1 MQLHTQVVNMTNS
14 MKVIY
19 IVTLPEFSK
28 TQIVTWE
35 CHVDEFAKCRYDM
48 ILIRDILIEQGLNIY
63 TSEQLI
69 EEGEGPL
76 KGSTSPI
83 IDFGTYKFKDL
94 NTGKFTSEESFKNI
108 YVDEVYEP

>member
-1 MQLHTQVVNMTNS
+1 MVQLHTQVVNMTNS

-48 ILIRDILIEQGLNIY
+48 ILIRDILITLC
-63 TSEQLI
+63 TCI
-69 EEGEGPL
+69 EFTGVTMHSDHYNPSSL
-76 KGSTSPI
+76 PCVHI
-83 IDFGTYKFKDL
+83 I
-94 NTGKFTSEESFKNI
+94 TGIN
-108 YVDEVYEP
+108 YQ